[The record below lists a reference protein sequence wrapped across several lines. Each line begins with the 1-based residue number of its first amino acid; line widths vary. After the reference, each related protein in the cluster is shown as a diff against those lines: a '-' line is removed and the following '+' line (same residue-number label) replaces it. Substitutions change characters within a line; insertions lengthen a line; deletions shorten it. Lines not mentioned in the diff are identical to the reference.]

1 MGGQNGGNGGTG
13 EGNVFGSH
21 IVQGRPKN
29 PAAKVVDLA
38 VSETIR
44 TVLIDEG
51 YETIEAL
58 FLATDVSLA
67 EAGLKRGQINQ
78 LKSALAHHVA

>member
-1 MGGQNGGNGGTG
+1 M
-13 EGNVFGSH
+13 
-21 IVQGRPKN
+21 QGKPKN
-29 PAAKVVDLA
+29 PSVKVADLA

-44 TVLIDEG
+44 TMLIDEG

-58 FLATDVSLA
+58 FLATDVSLK